1 MAKRAPANE
10 TPYSPLD
17 PDLARSVMDGIPASM
32 GDKATA
38 DSPAVKPPEKPRKS
52 RTPRTESE
60 KVVEHPT
67 IANASSTK
75 PARELKRLGREK
87 RVLLSPDEEREI
99 ERLVDRIGE
108 DLGTSLKLSHLL
120 RACMT
125 LLCHAEGELHT
136 AAATLSPLIRPANG
150 DAIALAQFEFDL
162 AKLLSKALRDA
173 PPLRQ

>member
-17 PDLARSVMDGIPASM
+17 PNLARSVMDGVPADM
-32 GDKATA
+32 EDKTTAT
-38 DSPAVKPPEKPRKS
+38 SPAVKAPEKPRKS
-52 RTPRTESE
+52 RAPRSEDE

-67 IANASSTK
+67 VTHAISAK
-75 PARELKRLGREK
+75 PARALKRLGREK

-125 LLCHAEGELHT
+125 LLCHAEGELHN
-136 AAATLSPLIRPANG
+136 ATVTLGPIIRPANG

-173 PPLRQ
+173 PPLR

>member
-1 MAKRAPANE
+1 MAKRAPINE

-17 PDLARSVMDGIPASM
+17 ADLARSVMDGVPA
-32 GDKATA
+32 GTEGNTIAN
-38 DSPAVKPPEKPRKS
+38 SPAVKAPEKPRKP
-52 RTPRTESE
+52 RTPQSE
-60 KVVEHPT
+60 NKNVVEHPMVAHA
-67 IANASSTK
+67 ISTK
-75 PARELKRLGREK
+75 PARALKRLGREK

-120 RACMT
+120 RACMA
-125 LLCHAEGELHT
+125 LLCHAEGELHIT
-136 AAATLSPLIRPANG
+136 AETLGPLIRPANG

-162 AKLLSKALRDA
+162 AKFLSKALRDA

>member
-1 MAKRAPANE
+1 MAKRAPTTE

-17 PDLARSVMDGIPASM
+17 ADLARSVMEGVPAGM
-32 GDKATA
+32 EEAAAAAPDLKAPGKTR
-38 DSPAVKPPEKPRKS
+38 KPRA
-52 RTPRTESE
+52 PRSENE
-60 KVVEHPT
+60 KVVERPT
-67 IANASSTK
+67 AKNAAS
-75 PARELKRLGREK
+75 PATARSQKRPSREK
-87 RVLLSPDEEREI
+87 RVLLTADEERQI
-99 ERLVDRIGE
+99 ERLVVRIGE

-125 LLCHAEGELHT
+125 LLCHAEGELHNT
-136 AAATLSPLIRPANG
+136 AETLGPLIRPANG

>member
-17 PDLARSVMDGIPASM
+17 ADLARSVMDGVPASVEE
-32 GDKATA
+32 KASVAPSASKET
-38 DSPAVKPPEKPRKS
+38 ERLRKPRPA
-52 RTPRTESE
+52 RGENE

-67 IANASSTK
+67 VKNSMAPDAVRIA
-75 PARELKRLGREK
+75 KRLCREK
-87 RVLLSPDEEREI
+87 RVLLTAEEERQI

-125 LLCHAEGELHT
+125 LLCHAEGELHVN
-136 AAATLSPLIRPANG
+136 AATLGPLIRPANG

>member
-17 PDLARSVMDGIPASM
+17 AGLARSVMDGVPA
-32 GDKATA
+32 GEEEKNTA
-38 DSPAVKPPEKPRKS
+38 SAPEVNTPERPRKPRP
-52 RTPRTESE
+52 PRSENE

-67 IANASSTK
+67 VRNAALPEAVRSQ
-75 PARELKRLGREK
+75 KRLSREK
-87 RVLLSPDEEREI
+87 RVLLTAEEERQI
-99 ERLVDRIGE
+99 ERLVDRVGE

-125 LLCHAEGELHT
+125 LLCHAEGELHST
-136 AAATLSPLIRPANG
+136 AATLGPLIRPANG
-150 DAIALAQFEFDL
+150 DAIALAQFEFEL
-162 AKLLSKALRDA
+162 AKLLSKALREA

>member
-1 MAKRAPANE
+1 M
-10 TPYSPLD
+10 
-17 PDLARSVMDGIPASM
+17 
-32 GDKATA
+32 
-38 DSPAVKPPEKPRKS
+38 
-52 RTPRTESE
+52 
-60 KVVEHPT
+60 VEHPT

-120 RACMT
+120 RACMA
-125 LLCHAEGELHT
+125 LLCHAEGELHNAT
-136 AAATLSPLIRPANG
+136 ATFGPIMRPANG

>member
-1 MAKRAPANE
+1 MAKRSPANE

-17 PDLARSVMDGIPASM
+17 ADLARSVMNGISASAEEKQTVSALA
-32 GDKATA
+32 GKT
-38 DSPAVKPPEKPRKS
+38 PERHRRTRPPREVND
-52 RTPRTESE
+52 
-60 KVVEHPT
+60 KVVEHPSVT
-67 IANASSTK
+67 NAVAAAA
-75 PARELKRLGREK
+75 ARTTKRLSREK
-87 RVLLSPDEEREI
+87 RVLLSADEERQI

-125 LLCHAEGELHT
+125 LLCHAEGELHG
-136 AAATLSPLIRPANG
+136 AAATLGPLIRPANG
-150 DAIALAQFEFDL
+150 DPIALAQFEFDL

>member
-1 MAKRAPANE
+1 MAKRAAANE

-17 PDLARSVMDGIPASM
+17 PDLARSVMDGIPAVM
-32 GDKATA
+32 GDKAIA
-38 DSPAVKPPEKPRKS
+38 ASPAVKASEKPRKP

-60 KVVEHPT
+60 NVVEHPT
-67 IANASSTK
+67 VANASWTK

-120 RACMT
+120 RACMA
-125 LLCHAEGELHT
+125 LLCHAEGALHT
-136 AAATLSPLIRPANG
+136 TATSLGTLIRPANG
-150 DAIALAQFEFDL
+150 DAIALAQFEFEL
-162 AKLLSKALRDA
+162 TKLLSRALRDA
-173 PPLRQ
+173 MLLR